1 MEDREFTKD
10 MYKLYVA
17 QRKKL
22 DDLVPKSVR
31 EQYIKKEKNYEEFK
45 EKQKERYKKRVE
57 EGGEEFRQK
66 IREKNN
72 ASYRRKKEREAAES
86 KEIPESISRYSSSI
100 TQSNYS
106 VDDSEEDLES
116 VFTDDVQ
123 SYEAPQVVTLKGRP
137 QDVTPRFIGF

>member
-86 KEIPESISRYSSSI
+86 KSKEIPESISRYSSSI

-123 SYEAPQVVTLKGRP
+123 SYEAPKV
-137 QDVTPRFIGF
+137 VTPRFIGF

>member
-86 KEIPESISRYSSSI
+86 KSKEIPESISRYSSSI

-123 SYEAPQVVTLKGRP
+123 SYEAPAPKVA
-137 QDVTPRFIGF
+137 TPRFIGF

>member
-31 EQYIKKEKNYEEFK
+31 EQYIKKEKDYEEFK

-66 IREKNN
+66 MRERNN
-72 ASYRRKKEREAAES
+72 ASYRRKKEREAAAETE
-86 KEIPESISRYSSSI
+86 EIPESISRYSSSI

-123 SYEAPQVVTLKGRP
+123 SYEAPKV
-137 QDVTPRFIGF
+137 VTPRFIGF